1 MERSLS
7 MELVRVTEAAAL
19 ASARWMGR
27 GKKDEADGAATSAM
41 RDVFDTIPMSGTV
54 VIGEGE
60 MDEAPMLYI
69 GEKLGTGIGP
79 GVDVAVD
86 PLEGTNI
93 VASGGWNALAVL
105 AVADKGNLL
114 HAPDMYMDKIAVGP
128 EAVGLIDINAPIM
141 DNVRAVAKA
150 KNKDI
155 EDIVATILNRPR
167 HAHIIHELREAGVR
181 IKLINDGD
189 VAGAIN
195 TAFDQTGVDILF
207 GSGGAPEGVISA
219 VALKCLGGELQG
231 KLMPQDDMRLTAR
244 RGRGF
249 TPADQNKRDDQPI
262 GVIPIDSIY
271 TPVARVSYQVETTR
285 VGQLT
290 NYDKLTLD
298 VWTDGSTGPKEAIA
312 LGSKILTEHLNIFVG
327 LTDEAQNAEIMV
339 EKEEDQKEKVL
350 EMTIEELDLSVR
362 SYNCLKRAGI
372 NTVQELA
379 HKTEED
385 MMKVRNLGRKSLE
398 EVKAKLDELGL
409 GLRKDD

>member
-27 GKKDEADGAATSAM
+27 GKKDEADGAATTAM
-41 RDVFDTIPMSGTV
+41 RNVFDTVPMKGTV

-69 GEKLGTGIGP
+69 GERLGTGYGP
-79 GVDVAVD
+79 RVDVAVD

-105 AVADKGNLL
+105 AVADHGNLL

-128 EAVGLIDINAPIM
+128 EAVGMVDIEAPVM

-155 EDIVATILNRPR
+155 EDVVATILNRPR
-167 HAHIIHELREAGVR
+167 HEAIIEQLRSAGVR

-207 GSGGAPEGVISA
+207 GSGGAPEGVLAA
-219 VALKCLGGELQG
+219 VALKCLGGEIQG
-231 KLMPQDDMRLTAR
+231 KLLPQNDGELDRC
-244 RGRGF
+244 
-249 TPADQNKRDDQPI
+249 
-262 GVIPIDSIY
+262 
-271 TPVARVSYQVETTR
+271 VAM
-285 VGQLT
+285 G
-290 NYDKLTLD
+290 LD
-298 VWTDGSTGPKEAIA
+298 C
-312 LGSKILTEHLNIFVG
+312 SKILRMDDLVKGDDAIFAATGV
-327 LTDEAQNAEIMV
+327 TDGELLRGVQFKANYGETQSIVMRAKSGTVRFIDGRHSLKKKPNL
-339 EKEEDQKEKVL
+339 VL
-350 EMTIEELDLSVR
+350 GGSDL
-362 SYNCLKRAGI
+362 
-372 NTVQELA
+372 
-379 HKTEED
+379 
-385 MMKVRNLGRKSLE
+385 
-398 EVKAKLDELGL
+398 
-409 GLRKDD
+409 